1 MLSHMEV
8 PPHITI
14 TYIDS
19 HAIVEGA
26 ESDIGGG
33 GALHPPGKTGE
44 ANGSKWHPP

>member
-1 MLSHMEV
+1 MEV

-26 ESDIGGG
+26 ESDIEADIGG
-33 GALHPPGKTGE
+33 GALHPLGKSGDAT
-44 ANGSKWHPP
+44 